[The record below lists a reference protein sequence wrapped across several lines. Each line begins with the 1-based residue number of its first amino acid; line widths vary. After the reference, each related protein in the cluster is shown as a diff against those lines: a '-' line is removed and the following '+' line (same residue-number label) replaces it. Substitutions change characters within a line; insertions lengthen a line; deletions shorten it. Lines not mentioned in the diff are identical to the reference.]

1 MRGKCYSKIK
11 NFHMAIKDFRQVV
24 QMEPDNE
31 DDRLNL
37 IQVLGDDDQYDEA
50 IEGNFEL
57 LYDNIPTLILAMLS
71 TQTILKK
78 ISVPL
83 H

>member
-1 MRGKCYSKIK
+1 
-11 NFHMAIKDFRQVV
+11 MAIKDFRQVV